1 MRLSIAYVRAQVLD
15 NTFSHLLSIVIIFL
29 GLFIPSRK
37 EEKLCPRLVTI
48 LQGADCLC
56 VPKVSCW
63 YCSISSSTN
72 STKQILY
79 RRGKGIQDLK
89 KKKKK
94 LMLAKSHS
102 IVIKIHTHVS
112 QTPEPSW
119 DCVCWPSCLCAAG
132 LKVIPLHGKQPATL
146 PQPRALSPTQING
159 YLTIRA
165 STCVPATLLNI
176 ACVSTHFLTTSF
188 CNKYY

>member
-1 MRLSIAYVRAQVLD
+1 MFLWACFWEWIRMRLSIAYVRAQVLD

-89 KKKKK
+89 KKKN
-94 LMLAKSHS
+94 
-102 IVIKIHTHVS
+102 
-112 QTPEPSW
+112 
-119 DCVCWPSCLCAAG
+119 SCLQ
-132 LKVIPLHGKQPATL
+132 KVIPLSLKFTPMSLRHQSPLETVSAGHPASVRQDSKWYLSMGSSQPHCHSQGL
-146 PQPRALSPTQING
+146 FPQPKSMVI
-159 YLTIRA
+159 
-165 STCVPATLLNI
+165 
-176 ACVSTHFLTTSF
+176 
-188 CNKYY
+188 